1 MGATALSS
9 PEPEGD
15 FGLPAHRPSR
25 HHRAAVKLDGITV
38 VMPVSSTPSAMSNNS
53 SRGSLV
59 SVISLPPTNTSVSA
73 SPEAMLA
80 QSSTPSLVPPPLT
93 LPPDS
98 MSPSYAVKSP
108 SIHSAMSE
116 AISMSRSPSSLIRR
130 LSRGAQS
137 RISRRRNSNTSTSRD
152 QSAGPVIMRGRSNSN
167 KLRSDSTLDV
177 SDFELEPHGEVA
189 VEDSADHVYSASL
202 PSPETQAGSSLAA
215 SRDGWAPAV
224 PAMLHLGSRI
234 TKVTKRRGKPI
245 LLQLDFDSG
254 KVFWDPHKSS
264 KQFYI
269 DDIQY
274 IRVGSEA
281 REYREA
287 AQFSAECESRW
298 FTVIFLTPDNAKGR
312 GALRALHFI
321 ADEPDTLQAWVD
333 GINQIQ
339 QLRIQT
345 MADMAKGGENC
356 LQELWRRE
364 TGALDADDTRLG
376 FQAVNNLCKTLSI
389 NCSESLLRA
398 HFNQADCGHVGSID
412 FDQFRSFVKKLRK
425 RHDIKQVFKNA
436 KPASKKELDL
446 QSFLDFL
453 VNIQGIQ
460 VNSRL
465 AYWTGTFERYCKR
478 FRKDDE
484 PRENPT
490 TMNFAA
496 FQDLMMHPSI
506 SGATN
511 GRTSDK
517 PLDRP
522 LNEYFVSSSHNT
534 YLTGRQFMDDCSTE
548 AYVSALTRGCRCV
561 EIDCW
566 DGPGGR
572 PEVRHGRNF
581 TKPVLFS
588 DCIHVINE
596 HAFRSS
602 AYPLI
607 ISLEVHCSPPQQAAM
622 VEAMT
627 SIFGEKLVTTPID
640 EFSVLPSPE
649 QLKERILIKVKASAE
664 ELGEMALGMEGSASS
679 SRYTHS
685 PPMVPLSPDTQPP
698 PSIALSSPASF
709 TPVDTERPTAAPRE
723 SRNSSSATPLSPSSS
738 AEESDFVSEK
748 KRKVPSSNIIRAL
761 GDLGVYA
768 KGIKY
773 TGFKTSQAKTFNH
786 IYSFAEG
793 TFERIAMKATDS
805 ESIMEKH
812 NKRYL
817 MRVYPSNLRLQSDNF
832 DPLKFWRRGVQ
843 MSALNWQ
850 THDHGMQI
858 NDAMFAAGDDQTG
871 YVLKPLDMRVDI
883 NEKNP
888 RPLKRLVRFSIDVI
902 SAQQLP
908 RPRNWGGEGIN
919 PFVQLEVF
927 TPEDRT
933 KQGSETVGAG
943 AGSLRRRTH
952 VVENN
957 GYDPTFHDTLSVAV
971 ETCYPSLVFVRLTVH
986 NSLDGRTHA
995 SGPAPLATYTAKL
1008 DGLQQGYRHIPLN
1021 NAANERYYFAT
1032 LFCRVNKL
1040 PVGLAQ
1046 DGSETFEM
1054 AAPATVS
1061 EAGGSGRAGIFKRV
1075 FGRSSSLR
1083 KKEAAGGTVAS
1094 PLPQGSPVHSSVR
1107 RVASEDSGLQSS
1119 R

>member
-1 MGATALSS
+1 
-9 PEPEGD
+9 
-15 FGLPAHRPSR
+15 
-25 HHRAAVKLDGITV
+25 
-38 VMPVSSTPSAMSNNS
+38 
-53 SRGSLV
+53 
-59 SVISLPPTNTSVSA
+59 
-73 SPEAMLA
+73 
-80 QSSTPSLVPPPLT
+80 
-93 LPPDS
+93 
-98 MSPSYAVKSP
+98 
-108 SIHSAMSE
+108 MSE
-116 AISMSRSPSSLIRR
+116 ALSMSKSPSSLIRR

-137 RISRRRNSNTSTSRD
+137 RISRRRNSNTSTSHD

-167 KLRSDSTLDV
+167 KLRNDSTLDV
-177 SDFELEPHGEVA
+177 SDFELEPHDEVA
-189 VEDSADHVYSASL
+189 DHPYSASL
-202 PSPETQAGSSLAA
+202 PTPDLQARSSLAA
-215 SRDGWAPAV
+215 SRDGWAPAL
-224 PAMLHLGSRI
+224 PSTLNIGSWI
-234 TKVTKRRGKPI
+234 TKVTKKRGKRVF
-245 LLQLDFDSG
+245 LQLDFDSG
-254 KVFWDPHKSS
+254 KVFWDPNKSS

-269 DDIQY
+269 DDVQY
-274 IRVGSEA
+274 IRVGSDA

-287 AQFSAECESRW
+287 AQFSADCEDKW
-298 FTVIFLTPDNAKGR
+298 FTVIFLTPDTSKGR
-312 GALRALHFI
+312 GALRSLHFI
-321 ADEPDTLQAWVD
+321 ADEPEALQSWVD

-356 LQELWRRE
+356 LQQLWHRE
-364 TGALDADDTRLG
+364 TGAMDDEARLA
-376 FQAVNNLCKTLSI
+376 FPAVYSLCKTLSI
-389 NCSESLLRA
+389 NCSESSLRT
-398 HFNQADCGHVGSID
+398 HFHQADYAHVGSID
-412 FDQFRSFVKKLRK
+412 FDQFRCFIKRLRK
-425 RHDIKQVFKNA
+425 RQDIKQVFKNI
-436 KPASKKELDL
+436 KPSSMKELDQ

-453 VNIQGIQ
+453 VNIQGIS

-465 AYWTGTFERYCKR
+465 SHWTSTFERFCNR
-478 FRKDDE
+478 FRKDGE
-484 PRENPT
+484 ARTNQT

-496 FQDLMMHPSI
+496 FQDLMMHSAI

-511 GRTSDK
+511 GRTSDR

-522 LNEYFVSSSHNT
+522 LNEYFISSSHNT

-566 DGPGGR
+566 DGPGGPGGR

-622 VEAMT
+622 VDTMT
-627 SIFGEKLVTTPID
+627 SIFGDKLVTTPID
-640 EFSVLPSPE
+640 DSSVLPSPE
-649 QLKERILIKVKASAE
+649 QLKGRILIKVKASAE
-664 ELGEMALGMEGSASS
+664 ELGEIAQSMEGSASS
-679 SRYTHS
+679 SRHTNS
-685 PPMVPLSPDTQPP
+685 PRAVSLSLDTQL
-698 PSIALSSPASF
+698 PSSLTLPSPVCM
-709 TPVDTERPTAAPRE
+709 TPIDADTTPRE
-723 SRNSSSATPLSPSSS
+723 GRHSSSATPLSLSSS
-738 AEESDFVSEK
+738 AEESDFISEK
-748 KRKVPSSNIIRAL
+748 RRKMPSSNIVRVL

-773 TGFKTSQAKTFNH
+773 TSFKTSQAKTFNH

-793 TFERIAMKATDS
+793 TFERIAMKAADS
-805 ESIMEKH
+805 ESMEKH
-812 NKRYL
+812 NKRHL
-817 MRVYPSNLRLQSDNF
+817 MRVYPSNFRVQSDNF

-858 NDAMFAAGDDQTG
+858 NDAMFAAGDDQAG

-883 NEKNP
+883 NERNP

-908 RPRNWGGEGIN
+908 RPRNWAGDGIN

-927 TPEDRT
+927 TPEDRS
-933 KQGSETVGAG
+933 KAGAEAVAG

-952 VVENN
+952 IVENN

-986 NSLDGRTHA
+986 NSLDGRTPHT
-995 SGPAPLATYTAKL
+995 SGPAPLATFTAKL
-1008 DGLQQGYRHIPLN
+1008 DSLQQGYRHIPLN

-1040 PVGLAQ
+1040 PVELAP
-1046 DGSETFEM
+1046 DGSETFET
-1054 AAPATVS
+1054 ASATVS
-1061 EAGGSGRAGIFKRV
+1061 EAGSGSHRTGIFKRV

-1083 KKEAAGGTVAS
+1083 KKEAAGGT
-1094 PLPQGSPVHSSVR
+1094 PLTLGSPAHSSVR

-1119 R
+1119 Q